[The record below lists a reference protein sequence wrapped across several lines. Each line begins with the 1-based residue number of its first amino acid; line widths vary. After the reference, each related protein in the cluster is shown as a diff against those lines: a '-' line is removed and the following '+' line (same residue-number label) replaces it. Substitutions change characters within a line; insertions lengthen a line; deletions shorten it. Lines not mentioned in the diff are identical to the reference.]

1 MALYGTVPSF
11 YDPGIPI
18 EYLRMTANLDVKNLS
33 RTEYFVT
40 TSHHRLH
47 CSKNISRSA
56 QVQQLI
62 GYTNGPIEKACIT
75 YPPLAL
81 HERSPK
87 FDSSRSSE
95 SRRSKKMQQKS
106 PGCFQHFCLAFR
118 ATHKKDWIRLVG
130 TQTPHEI
137 SNFSGL
143 WFILR
148 VHQWG
153 SWV

>member
-1 MALYGTVPSF
+1 MVQ
-11 YDPGIPI
+11 
-18 EYLRMTANLDVKNLS
+18 LRK
-33 RTEYFVT
+33 
-40 TSHHRLH
+40 
-47 CSKNISRSA
+47 
-56 QVQQLI
+56 
-62 GYTNGPIEKACIT
+62 
-75 YPPLAL
+75 LAL
-81 HERSPK
+81 HIRHWRFMKGVLNLIPVGLQSPGG
-87 FDSSRSSE
+87 R
-95 SRRSKKMQQKS
+95 KKMQQKS

>member
-87 FDSSRSSE
+87 FDSSWSSE
-95 SRRSKKMQQKS
+95 SRRSKKNAAKIPRMLSTLLFSFSCNPQK
-106 PGCFQHFCLAFR
+106 
-118 ATHKKDWIRLVG
+118 RLDTFG
-130 TQTPHEI
+130 GNPN
-137 SNFSGL
+137 SS
-143 WFILR
+143 
-148 VHQWG
+148 
-153 SWV
+153 